1 MVGGR
6 YGRRVHL
13 LTTDWHEPWTTY
25 EWWRDIGVGGI
36 TGAGS
41 IAIAVAAL
49 AVSLYAVKLN
59 RRAVDAQD
67 TAERVR
73 HEPRLRARWAVRPE
87 DQRPSMLRNFEN
99 AFLLID
105 NSGGGTAYELS
116 VSLGEA
122 QGQEIWSVTEDAPK
136 GWEGSFAARITE
148 PGGTVSCR
156 WTDYLGRPRVS
167 SIQVPELDHNLVFL
181 DERPAKG

>member
-1 MVGGR
+1 MT
-6 YGRRVHL
+6 L
-13 LTTDWHEPWTTY
+13 LTADWNAPWTTY

-87 DQRPSMLRNFEN
+87 GQASSMVQAYEK
-99 AFLLID
+99 AFVLLD

-116 VSLGEA
+116 VSLGRSHGSEL
-122 QGQEIWSVTEDAPK
+122 WSVTQDAPK
-136 GWEGSFAARITE
+136 GWQASFAARITE
-148 PGGTVSCR
+148 PGGSVNCR

-167 SIQVPELDHNLVFL
+167 SIHVPPLDHNLVFL
-181 DERPAKG
+181 DEVPM